1 MLYYLSLRPNVF
13 KSLVLVCALFSFVLD
28 GAVAKKPVKKKTVA
42 RKVVRKPVARK
53 KVSVKSRRR
62 AVAAAPQGPLKFVTE
77 PANAELKAC
86 TSQPTGLCLNC
97 AEQALSTAHAF
108 TGLRYRKGGSDP
120 NVGFDCSGFVRHVF
134 ANSCSLPLPRSA
146 REQYLMGQEVARD
159 ELQRGDLVFFSS
171 RQGWHVGIYTGDDK
185 FIHSPN
191 RKDSI
196 RVSALET
203 PFWKRTYKGARRLTT
218 DIQPPVVSESLASN
232 EVRPWAFGILK

>member
-1 MLYYLSLRPNVF
+1 MYYLSLRSIVF
-13 KSLVLVCALFSFVLD
+13 KILVLCALCSFVLS
-28 GAVAKKPVKKKTVA
+28 GAVAKKPTKKKTLV

-53 KVSVKSRRR
+53 K
-62 AVAAAPQGPLKFVTE
+62 AAAKSKRRTLASVPNGPLKFVTE
-77 PANAELKAC
+77 PASSELKAC
-86 TSQPTGLCLNC
+86 RSQSMGLCLNC

-120 NVGFDCSGFVRHVF
+120 NAGFDCSGFVQHVF
-134 ANSCSLPLPRSA
+134 ANSCSLQLPRSA
-146 REQYLMGQEVARD
+146 QEQFALGQEVSRD
-159 ELQRGDLVFFSS
+159 ELQRGDLVFFKS

-203 PFWKRTYKGARRLTT
+203 PFWKRSYKGARRLSTE
-218 DIQPPVVSESLASN
+218 IQPPVVSESLGSN
-232 EVRPWAFGILK
+232 EALP

>member
-1 MLYYLSLRPNVF
+1 MLYYLNLRPNVF
-13 KSLVLVCALFSFVLD
+13 KTLVLLCALCSFVLN

-53 KVSVKSRRR
+53 KIVAKSKRRT
-62 AVAAAPQGPLKFVTE
+62 VAAAPNGPLKFVTE
-77 PANAELKAC
+77 PVNSELKAC

-120 NVGFDCSGFVRHVF
+120 NVGFDCSGFVQHVF
-134 ANSCSLPLPRSA
+134 ANSCSLHLPRSA
-146 REQYLMGQEVARD
+146 QEQFALGQEVARD
-159 ELQRGDLVFFSS
+159 ELQRGDLVFFRS

-203 PFWKRTYKGARRLTT
+203 PFWKRSYKGARRLSTE
-218 DIQPPVVSESLASN
+218 IQPPVVSESLGSN
-232 EVRPWAFGILK
+232 EVRP

>member
-1 MLYYLSLRPNVF
+1 MLYYLRLRPNVF
-13 KSLVLVCALFSFVLD
+13 KSLVLFCALFCFVLD

-53 KVSVKSRRR
+53 KVPAKSKRRMI
-62 AVAAAPQGPLKFVTE
+62 AAAPKGPLKFVTE
-77 PANAELKAC
+77 PVNSELKAC

-97 AEQALSTAHAF
+97 SEQALSTAFAF
-108 TGLRYRKGGSDP
+108 TGLRYRRGGSDP
-120 NVGFDCSGFVRHVF
+120 NVGFDCSGFVQHVF

-146 REQYLMGQEVARD
+146 REQFAKGQEVARD

-218 DIQPPVVSESLASN
+218 EIQPPVVSENLSSN
-232 EVRPWAFGILK
+232 EDRPQAFAILK

>member
-1 MLYYLSLRPNVF
+1 MLN
-13 KSLVLVCALFSFVLD
+13 
-28 GAVAKKPVKKKTVA
+28 GAVAKKPVKKKTVS

-53 KVSVKSRRR
+53 KVAVKSKRRV
-62 AVAAAPQGPLKFVTE
+62 VAAVPKGPLKFVTE
-77 PANAELKAC
+77 PVNSELKAC
-86 TSQPTGLCLNC
+86 TSQPTGLCLDC
-97 AEQALSTAHAF
+97 AEQALSTAFAF

-146 REQYLMGQEVARD
+146 REQFAMGQEVARD
-159 ELQRGDLVFFSS
+159 ELQRGDLVFFGS

-218 DIQPPVVSESLASN
+218 EIQPPVVSENLPFN
-232 EVRPWAFGILK
+232 DERP